1 MKTHLFNE
9 NPLVVNPSLAAA
21 IGLSESIVIQQ
32 MQYWLKKSTNK
43 IKGQSWIYNTYDE
56 WALQFPFWKPET
68 IRKIFSKLR
77 KLDLIK
83 SEKLSK
89 NKWDKTNWYTINYQI
104 LDETLARFDAEN
116 HTASIGKTAPYD
128 DAENHTAS
136 IGKNA
141 PHDITETTQRLTTE
155 TTTETTK
162 KNKRAASPSVGL
174 SKPNDDHNKVFEH
187 WQNVHGKQQAK
198 LIKNRLSKINARFKE
213 GYTVDQLK
221 LAIDGC
227 KLSGFHMGEND
238 KGTPYN
244 DLTTILRD
252 GAQVEKFIG
261 LVENPP
267 KQQAR
272 TGYIGSEQLDYS
284 KGVNDDGTF

>member
-77 KLDLIK
+77 KMGLIK

-116 HTASIGKTAPYD
+116 HTASIGKNAPHD

-155 TTTETTK
+155 TTTENAS
-162 KNKRAASPSVGL
+162 KNKRAASPSSGL
-174 SKPNDDHNKVFEH
+174 SKSDSDHNKVFEH
-187 WQNVHGKQQAK
+187 WQSVHGKQQAK

-261 LVENPP
+261 LAENPQ
-267 KQQAR
+267 KQQVR
-272 TGYIGSEQLDYS
+272 TGYLGNEQLDYS
-284 KGVNDDGTF
+284 KGVKPDGTF